1 MKPPSDL
8 LAPPDAL
15 LESEVDTSVAME
27 NPTVGIDQTAGDF
40 TYDVK
45 YAYDAGSGLS
55 EDTIRYISDVKK
67 EASWI
72 LDFRLKA
79 YQTFL
84 SKPMPTHWA
93 TKDLENIDFN
103 KIRYYLSQ
111 GTKPKRTW
119 DEVPDDIKK
128 TFERLGIPEQER
140 KFLAGVEAQFD
151 SEAAYSNVKDI
162 VAKQGVIFC
171 NSTEALREH
180 PELFRKWF
188 GKVIPT
194 GDNKFSALNS
204 AVFSGGSFIYV
215 PKDVKVAMPLQAYFR
230 INAENFGQFERTLI
244 IADEGAEVTYMEG
257 CTAPKF
263 STSTLHS
270 AVVELVALKG
280 AKIQYITVQNWA
292 NNVFNLVTKRAI
304 AMEDAEVK
312 WIDCNIGSR
321 LTMKY
326 PGVILKG
333 KRARGEVIS
342 IALANDGQHQDTGAK
357 MVHAADDTTS
367 VIVAKSI
374 SVGQGRSTYRGVV
387 HIPKHL
393 KGCKNNTECDAL
405 LINSNSRTD
414 TYPAIVVRGDTH
426 AVQHEASVSK
436 ISEDMIFYMQ
446 QRGLTEAQAM
456 SLAVN
461 GFVNDLVRQFPME
474 YSVEL
479 KRLIDLEMEGS
490 VG

>member
-1 MKPPSDL
+1 MQSLPQTDT
-8 LAPPDAL
+8 PDTL
-15 LESEVDTSVAME
+15 D
-27 NPTVGIDQTAGDF
+27 NPAVGIDQSLGDF

-45 YAYDAGSGLS
+45 YDYDAGSGLS
-55 EDTIRYISDVKK
+55 EQTVRYISSVKK
-67 EASWI
+67 EASWL
-72 LDFRLKA
+72 LDFRLHALK
-79 YQTFL
+79 TFL
-84 SKPMPTHWA
+84 SKPLPTHWA
-93 TKDLENIDFN
+93 TKDLENINFD
-103 KIRYYLSQ
+103 KIRYYLAQ
-111 GTKPKRTW
+111 GQKPKRTW
-119 DEVPDDIKK
+119 DEVPADIKK

-151 SEAAYSNVKDI
+151 SEAAYSNIKDI
-162 VAKQGVIFC
+162 VAKQGVIFM

-180 PELFRKWF
+180 PEIFRKWF

-215 PKDVKVAMPLQAYFR
+215 PPGVKVAQPLQAYFR

-244 IADEGAEVTYMEG
+244 ICDEGSEVTYMEG

-292 NNVFNLVTKRAI
+292 PNVYNLVTKRGLAL
-304 AMEDAEVK
+304 EEAEIK

-326 PGVILKG
+326 PGVVLKG
-333 KRARGEVIS
+333 RKARGEVIS

-357 MVHAADDTTS
+357 MIHAADETTS
-367 VIVAKSI
+367 TIVSKSI
-374 SVGQGRSTYRGVV
+374 SVGQGRATYRGQV

-405 LINSNSRTD
+405 LINTNSRTD
-414 TYPAIVVRGDTH
+414 TYPAISVRGDKH
-426 AVQHEASVSK
+426 ATQHEASVSK
-436 ISEDMIFYMQ
+436 VSEDMIFYMQ

-461 GFVNDLVRQFPME
+461 GFINDLASQFPME

-479 KRLIDLEMEGS
+479 KRLIELEMEGS